1 MITFS
6 ETITLLT
13 LIFFLSLDHV
23 IVMIMI
29 VMPWIMII
37 INLQTFN
44 YFLSLD
50 HITIMIIIMTIWL
63 MITVTLQTFNYFLSL
78 DMPVME
84 LLGSSETGG
93 PQTACLKVK
102 TYSHKHLFIESTIN
116 NWKKNS
122 SIISS
127 ITFTFTDLQGPGM
140 RQGSV
145 GKSYP
150 HFETT
155 ILNPDQKYWP
165 LRTLT

>member
-1 MITFS
+1 M
-6 ETITLLT
+6 
-13 LIFFLSLDHV
+13 SLDHV

-63 MITVTLQTFNYFLSL
+63 MITITLQTFNYFLSL

-102 TYSHKHLFIESTIN
+102 TYSHKHLFIESEIN
-116 NWKKNS
+116 NWKKIILQLFHQSLSLSQIYRVRACAKAVLANLIPTLRRQS
-122 SIISS
+122 LILIKSIDPYVHWHKNVDIS
-127 ITFTFTDLQGPGM
+127 P
-140 RQGSV
+140 
-145 GKSYP
+145 
-150 HFETT
+150 
-155 ILNPDQKYWP
+155 
-165 LRTLT
+165 

>member
-1 MITFS
+1 MIT
-6 ETITLLT
+6 I
-13 LIFFLSLDHV
+13 
-23 IVMIMI
+23 
-29 VMPWIMII
+29 
-37 INLQTFN
+37 
-44 YFLSLD
+44 
-50 HITIMIIIMTIWL
+50 
-63 MITVTLQTFNYFLSL
+63 TLQTFNYFLSL

-102 TYSHKHLFIESTIN
+102 TYSLKHLFIEV
-116 NWKKNS
+116 K
-122 SIISS
+122 SIIEQIHPSLNSS

-155 ILNPDQKYWP
+155 ILNPDQKYWLISKGCWHISP
-165 LRTLT
+165 LTFLHLVFPQRSWWNLHKRKERFSWLPLGRGEDQRSHRLWGNLFILINDNQW